1 MLRIRKGTKYLHT
14 LKEIIEDE
22 NPELWNRAQ
31 AQSKRFA
38 DLQEMVISVLSSR
51 QKQLPEDGEQL
62 KDVDGQIAFQSY
74 ILACSLYA
82 FADEANK
89 LLDGQCT
96 SYAKSVNTHES
107 YDADEALDEIKN
119 TLDILERTPIES
131 LLNDLVSGLHRL
143 SALTCRFK
151 AKMDFSVFKV
161 DSGSWRFSDIMGKII
176 CYGLSDVNL
185 LRDAIN
191 DVPPTS
197 VSVTELLDDDTMQR
211 VY

>member
-22 NPELWNRAQ
+22 DPELWNRAQ

-89 LLDGQCT
+89 LLDGQCA
-96 SYAKSVNTHES
+96 SYARAVNAHEA
-107 YDADEALDEIKN
+107 YDADEALDDINK

-151 AKMDFSVFKV
+151 AKMDFGVFKV
-161 DSGSWRFSDIMGKII
+161 DSWRFSDIMEIII
-176 CYGLSDVNL
+176 CYGLSDVSL